1 MIPTITNPALAARR
15 AERERNAIYI
25 FLHIPKTAGTSLV
38 RGIKEALA
46 PGEYLDLYG
55 VHRTTDIIARE
66 LAELPP
72 ERVAK
77 IRFAA
82 GHQVWYGIH
91 EVLGRPAK
99 YITFLRSP
107 VARILSCYRMMRR
120 DLSNGF
126 NPVILKHCPT
136 FAKYVSSVNH
146 PLVANHMAVMLARR
160 GAAANHNA
168 DDCWR
173 VNNAWMERADVNLA
187 NFWFVGF
194 QESYEADCRLLCERM
209 GIPCTIRRERR
220 AADEEP
226 DDLEITAADVARG
239 RDLNWADAVLYE
251 LALIRRGLG
260 HGLGTGGVTP

>member
-1 MIPTITNPALAARR
+1 MAPTLTRPLRGDDQGDPIHV
-15 AERERNAIYI
+15 

-38 RGIKEALA
+38 RGIREALA

-55 VHRTTDIIARE
+55 VHRTTDVLARE
-66 LAELPP
+66 LAEIPP
-72 ERVAK
+72 EQVAR

-91 EVLGRPAK
+91 ELLGRPAR

-107 VARILSCYRMMRR
+107 VARVLSCYRMMRR
-120 DLSNGF
+120 DPSNGF
-126 NPVILKHCPT
+126 HAAIRRQCRT
-136 FAKYVSSVNH
+136 FAEYVSSPDH

-173 VNNAWMERADVNLA
+173 VNDAWMERADANLA

-194 QESYEADCRLLCERM
+194 QESYEADCRLLCERL
-209 GIPCTIRRERR
+209 GVPFTLREERR
-220 AADEEP
+220 AADEPP
-226 DDLEITAADVARG
+226 DDLGITPADVARC
-239 RDLNWADAVLYE
+239 RNLNWADAVLYE
-251 LALIRRGLG
+251 LAWIRRGQG
-260 HGLGTGGVTP
+260 QGLGSP